1 MCVVAPTVILEEH
14 GERTGQGGKSTMRRS
29 ILCAVLLLALPILAC
44 SFSFDTGGDAEE
56 PTVAPPGD
64 EIPTMAAPTSAE
76 PRLYGV
82 FFASSITPDEEPIDV
97 AAAFS
102 LGVSSVYAFA
112 SHEGMSDGADCE
124 SVWYLDGEEAV
135 RTPFVWNAGASG
147 GPLMVAYVESEG
159 GLPAGGYQWELYA
172 DGQLVA
178 TANFSVSGQAPSSVL
193 WEDDFSDP
201 ASGWSTGSFPSGEV
215 RYEGGELRIRNYTA
229 ADLTTYSLPDLRFSD
244 LVMEVESRLVDG
256 SQDNWHFHVCRWV
269 DLENFYLFGYSA
281 DGYYIALA
289 TIGGQQITHVPSTS
303 SQAIRQGVGAVNV
316 VRVECVGDQLRFWVN
331 GELLVDIVDHSLT
344 DGDIGLGE
352 ASLGGE
358 YSDVAFDN
366 LVIRAPET
374 R

>member
-1 MCVVAPTVILEEH
+1 
-14 GERTGQGGKSTMRRS
+14 MRRW
-29 ILCAVLLLALPILAC
+29 ILCVVLLLALPILAC
-44 SFSFDTGGDAEE
+44 SFSFDTGGDGEE

-64 EIPTMAAPTSAE
+64 EIPTVSAPTSAE
-76 PRLYGV
+76 PRLYDV
-82 FFASSITPDEEPIDV
+82 FFASSITPDEDPIDV
-97 AAAFS
+97 AAEFS
-102 LGVSSVYAFA
+102 LGTASVYAFA
-112 SHEGMSDGADCE
+112 SYEGMSDGVDCE
-124 SVWYLDGEEAV
+124 SVWYLDGEEVA
-135 RTPFVWNAGASG
+135 RTPFVWAAGPAG
-147 GPLMVAYVESEG
+147 GPLMIAYIESEG
-159 GLPAGGYQWELYA
+159 GLPAGGYDWKLYLG
-172 DGQLVA
+172 GQVGA
-178 TANFSVSGQAPSSVL
+178 TASFPVSGENPTSLL

-316 VRVECVGDQLRFWVN
+316 VRAECVGDQLRFWVN
-331 GELLVDIVDHSLT
+331 GELLVDIIDDSLT
-344 DGDIGLGE
+344 DGDIGLGV

-358 YSDVAFDN
+358 YSEVAFDN
-366 LVIRAPET
+366 LVVRPPVP